1 VAGLVLFAACDQGA
15 KPTVTIVFPSNG
27 ATIGFGGTIIK
38 AIATDDN
45 GVTQVEFFDGS
56 SSIGVD
62 NTPTAA
68 GDTFSMSWSGGAAG
82 SHTLRAVATNDDG
95 KTAEH
100 SITVTVSAGNA
111 THHEGEIDTN
121 EVWYPAGNPHI
132 IDGDVYTGNNVT
144 LTIMPGCYVQFAA
157 DVELYCGYANPG
169 SIVAVGKA
177 DSLITF
183 TSLSDTVPGFWS
195 CIGFYGN
202 TISTA
207 KMSYCNVLFGG
218 KVSDKLG
225 AVRVD
230 NCYIKFDHNLVRKS
244 GSNGV
249 WTSTTGYFSDFTN
262 NTITGSTLYAVHI
275 GAANVPVI
283 GAGNTL
289 TGNTKNGI
297 EVFSSEVQ
305 SSGTW
310 LNHGVPYVVTDDI
323 AVDNDATLT
332 IEAGCTIALDP
343 DVEIYCGYA
352 SPGSIIAIGT
362 TTSPITF
369 TATSDTTA
377 GFWQSIG
384 FYGNTISTAQM
395 SYCNVLFGGK
405 VSDKLG
411 AIRVDNC
418 NIKFDHNL
426 VRKSGSN
433 GVWTSTTGYFSDFTN
448 NTITGSTL
456 YAVHIGAENVPTLGA
471 GNTLT
476 GNTKN
481 GIEVFSSQ
489 VQATGTWLNH
499 GVPYVVTDDV
509 AIDENA
515 VVTIAPGTTI
525 ALDPDVEFYVGYAGP
540 GGLIADGTT
549 GQITFTS
556 SVSTPSAGDWRQ
568 LSFYGQSMS
577 AQCQLINCKVEY
589 AGQQSEGNIYI
600 SDCTPTITG
609 CDIGHSAA
617 WGIYLTGSE
626 FPDPAALRSNNTFH
640 DNASGDVRE
649 P

>member
-1 VAGLVLFAACDQGA
+1 MRKVLALAVVAGLLLVAACDQGG
-15 KPTVTIVFPSNG
+15 KPTVTIVYPTNG
-27 ATIGFGGTIIK
+27 ATIGFGGTTIK
-38 AIATDDN
+38 AVATDDV
-45 GVTQVEFFDGS
+45 GVAQVQFYDGS
-56 SSIGVD
+56 TSIGVD
-62 NTPTAA
+62 SSAVS
-68 GDTFSMSWSGGAAG
+68 DTFSVSWSGGAAG
-82 SHTLRAVATNDDG
+82 SHTLKAVATNDDG

-144 LTIMPGCYVQFAA
+144 LTIMPGCYVQFSA
-157 DVELYCGYANPG
+157 DVELYTGYANPG
-169 SIVAVGKA
+169 SIIAVGKP

-183 TSLSDTVPGFWS
+183 TSLSDTVAGFWQA
-195 CIGFYGN
+195 ITFYGN

-207 KMSYCNVLFGG
+207 NMSYCNVF
-218 KVSDKLG
+218 
-225 AVRVD
+225 
-230 NCYIKFDHNLVRKS
+230 
-244 GSNGV
+244 
-249 WTSTTGYFSDFTN
+249 
-262 NTITGSTLYAVHI
+262 
-275 GAANVPVI
+275 
-283 GAGNTL
+283 
-289 TGNTKNGI
+289 
-297 EVFSSEVQ
+297 
-305 SSGTW
+305 
-310 LNHGVPYVVTDDI
+310 
-323 AVDNDATLT
+323 
-332 IEAGCTIALDP
+332 
-343 DVEIYCGYA
+343 
-352 SPGSIIAIGT
+352 
-362 TTSPITF
+362 
-369 TATSDTTA
+369 
-377 GFWQSIG
+377 
-384 FYGNTISTAQM
+384 
-395 SYCNVLFGGK
+395 FGGK

-456 YAVHIGAENVPTLGA
+456 YAVHIGAEKVPTLGA

-489 VQATGTWLNH
+489 VQASGTWLNH

-609 CDIGHSAA
+609 CDIGYSAA

-626 FPDPAALRSNNTFH
+626 YPTPADLRANNTFH